1 MLVLS
6 ASLYEPCRDVQT
18 RSRHFEAERTA
29 AGRVD
34 APLQL
39 VSCISNIVSCPQRDP
54 RGMMRALPSWV
65 PAAAGGGCKCTNRR
79 TTFMD
84 FRGGRADQVACRC
97 GRPFRRLEGKDL
109 SLPGVWVT
117 RLFAYA
123 IAEPVYVAGQLL
135 M

>member
-29 AGRVD
+29 AARVD

-54 RGMMRALPSWV
+54 RGTMRALPSWV
-65 PAAAGGGCKCTNRR
+65 PTAAGGGCKCTNRR
-79 TTFMD
+79 AT
-84 FRGGRADQVACRC
+84 C
-97 GRPFRRLEGKDL
+97 GRPFRRLEGQDL

-117 RLFAYA
+117 CSFAYA
-123 IAEPVYVAGQLL
+123 VAEPVYVAGQLL
-135 M
+135 MLNDAQ